1 MYAIAGVTGHTGGAV
16 VENLLAQKE
25 KVRVIVRDAE
35 KGARWKAKGAEV
47 AIAGLDDSE
56 ALAAALR
63 GVDGAYLLLPPN
75 LASTDMVADN
85 AARVQKIG
93 RAIAA
98 AGVPH
103 VVFLSS
109 AGAQHPA
116 GTGPIKTLHHAEVE
130 LPKLAPMTRFTFLRP
145 GYYVESVRESFV
157 PEQSMLVALFDPD
170 KKIPMV
176 ATADIG
182 RVAAAALREGPRSG
196 RESIIEIA
204 GPREVSFSEI
214 ARDLSAIVGKDVSPM
229 RVPAPAAKS
238 ALEQSGLPSDLAGLY
253 AEMAQALES
262 GLADYERNG
271 ARFERGRVEPRDVLR
286 GLLA

>member
-16 VENLLAQKE
+16 AENLLARKE
-25 KVRVIVRDAE
+25 AVRVIVRDAD
-35 KGARWKAKGAEV
+35 KGARWKERGAEV
-47 AIAGLDDSE
+47 AIASLDDAES
-56 ALAAALR
+56 LARALR
-63 GVDGAYLLLPPN
+63 GADGAYLLLPPN

-85 AARVQKIG
+85 AARVQVIG

-98 AGVPH
+98 ANVPH

-109 AGAQHPA
+109 AGAQHAA

-130 LPKLAPMTRFTFLRP
+130 LPRLAPNTRFTFLRP

-157 PEQSMLVALFDPD
+157 PEQNMLLALFDPE

-182 RVAAAALREGPRSG
+182 RVAATALVDGPRRG
-196 RESIIEIA
+196 RESIVEIA

-214 ARDLSAIVGKDVSPM
+214 ASDLSALLGKPIAPM
-229 RVPAPAAKS
+229 RVPAPAVKS
-238 ALEQSGLPSDLAGLY
+238 TLEGAGLPSDLAGLY

-286 GLLA
+286 ALVR